1 MNINFQ
7 LKILLVLITL
17 IQGCSS
23 TKKSESIDTSNNKI
37 IKVNVYYNSLRKD
50 DAVTLQSALIKKG
63 YLVSVEKNTPSSNK
77 YSSYM
82 YVAKRDHKSAIM
94 LNAILQKILKHN
106 LNTNFFKDKE
116 TSGIAKVI
124 LTNTESDNT
133 QSKNLQKP
141 YTPQL
146 WSHHKQLKISP
157 ELCALKGVNILNSL
171 GFSSVI
177 KNGDYVYGNFNQNR
191 ATIKCI
197 GFENNTFVY
206 TAIAGINVKQVEL
219 LRNKISWK
227 L

>member
-1 MNINFQ
+1 MNMNFQ
-7 LKILLVLITL
+7 LKTLLVLIIL
-17 IQGCSS
+17 MQGCSS
-23 TKKSESIDTSNNKI
+23 TKDIEGIDTNNNEI
-37 IKVNVYYNSLRKD
+37 IKVTVYYNSLRKD
-50 DAVTLQSALIKKG
+50 DAVILQNALTKKG
-63 YLVSVEKNTPSSNK
+63 YLVSVEKNKPSSNK

-82 YVAKRDHKSAIM
+82 YVAKKDHKSAVM
-94 LNAILQKILKHN
+94 LNGIVQKILKHS
-106 LNTNFFKDKE
+106 LNTHFFKEKE

-133 QSKNLQKP
+133 QSKTSQRP

-157 ELCALKGVNILNSL
+157 KLCAIKLVDILNSL
-171 GFSSVI
+171 GFSSVV

-191 ATIKCI
+191 ATIKCV
-197 GFENNTFVY
+197 GFDNNTFVY
-206 TAIAGINVKQVEL
+206 TAVAGKNVKQVEQ